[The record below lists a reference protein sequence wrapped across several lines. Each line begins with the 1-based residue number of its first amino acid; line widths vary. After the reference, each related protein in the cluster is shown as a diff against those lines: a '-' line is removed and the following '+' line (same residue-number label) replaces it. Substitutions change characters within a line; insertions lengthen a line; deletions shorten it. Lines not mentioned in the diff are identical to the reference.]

1 MCRAPPVLR
10 NVSALLLVGRAVG
23 VRARGGTEPE
33 VPRVLCVCVCVCLC
47 VCVRVCLCVCV
58 FVCVC
63 VCCVRSGG
71 WPESLSFLCKKERVF
86 LVCP

>member
-33 VPRVLCVCVCVCLC
+33 VPRVLCVCVCVF
-47 VCVRVCLCVCV
+47 VCV
-58 FVCVC
+58 FVCVL
-63 VCCVRSGG
+63 CVR
-71 WPESLSFLCKKERVF
+71 V
-86 LVCP
+86 

>member
-33 VPRVLCVCVCVCLC
+33 VPRVL
-47 VCVRVCLCVCV
+47 RVCVCV

-63 VCCVRSGG
+63 SCVFVCVCECVCVCVRVLRPI
-71 WPESLSFLCKKERVF
+71 WRLA
-86 LVCP
+86 

>member
-33 VPRVLCVCVCVCLC
+33 VPRVLCVCVCVC
-47 VCVRVCLCVCV
+47 VCV

-63 VCCVRSGG
+63 VCV
-71 WPESLSFLCKKERVF
+71 
-86 LVCP
+86 

>member
-33 VPRVLCVCVCVCLC
+33 VPRVLCVFVCVCVCVC
-47 VCVRVCLCVCV
+47 VCSCV

-63 VCCVRSGG
+63 VSVCVLRSI
-71 WPESLSFLCKKERVF
+71 WRLA
-86 LVCP
+86 

>member
-1 MCRAPPVLR
+1 VCRAPPVLR

-33 VPRVLCVCVCVCLC
+33 VPRVLCVCEC
-47 VCVRVCLCVCV
+47 
-58 FVCVC
+58 VCVC

>member
-33 VPRVLCVCVCVCLC
+33 VPRVLCVCVCVFVC
-47 VCVRVCLCVCV
+47 VCSCV

-63 VCCVRSGG
+63 VSVCVCVLRSI
-71 WPESLSFLCKKERVF
+71 WRLA
-86 LVCP
+86 